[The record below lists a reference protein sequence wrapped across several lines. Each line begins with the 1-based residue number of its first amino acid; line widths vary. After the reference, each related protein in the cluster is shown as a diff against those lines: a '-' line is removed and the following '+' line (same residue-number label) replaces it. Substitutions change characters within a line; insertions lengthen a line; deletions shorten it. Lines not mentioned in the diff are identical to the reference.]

1 VVEKPFSIPIMNYA
15 RASLFVAVAWIA
27 FMSGL
32 AELPIDSR
40 LSPTAHDAMLVSALV
55 LGLLGIAVTSV

>member
-1 VVEKPFSIPIMNYA
+1 MNYA

-40 LSPTAHDAMLVSALV
+40 LSPAAQDAVLVSALV
-55 LGLLGIAVTSV
+55 LGLLGIAATSA